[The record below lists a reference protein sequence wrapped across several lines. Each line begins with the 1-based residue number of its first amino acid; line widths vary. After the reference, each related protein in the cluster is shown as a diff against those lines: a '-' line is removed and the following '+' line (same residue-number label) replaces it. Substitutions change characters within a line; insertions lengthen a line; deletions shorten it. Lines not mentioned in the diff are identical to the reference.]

1 MAAVDNNLT
10 TGDRAVEAHHD
21 LVAQPHSDHQEGP
34 VAEAEVTAA
43 EMSSDDQPL
52 GTPGRRFDRRS
63 PFFVGLAAAAGVA
76 VTYGVVR
83 VLESMSSVLVLIG
96 VAFFLALGLEPAA
109 SWFVNRKLPRWAATT
124 LVLVIFLTLL
134 GAFMGAA
141 IPPLAEQAGELI
153 KQAPHYMQQAQDHSS
168 AVGRLNDR
176 FHLQQRIT
184 ETVNG
189 SGGSLLNDV
198 VSAGTAVFGAMADVL
213 IVMVLTVYFLADMP
227 RIRTTLYRL
236 VPHTRRPR
244 VILIGDEVF
253 AKVGA
258 YVLGNVL
265 ISIIAGVATFAW
277 LMAFGVP
284 YPLLL
289 GIFVALLD
297 LVPVVGSTIAGV
309 VVGAVALTV
318 SLPVCIATVVF
329 FVVFRLAEDYLLV
342 PKIIGRVV
350 KVPALI
356 TVVAVL
362 IGGALLGIVG
372 ALVAIPIAAALQ
384 LLTQE
389 ILFPRL
395 DNV

>member
-109 SWFVNRKLPRWAATT
+109 SWFVNRKLPRWAAIT
-124 LVLVIFLTLL
+124 LVFVIFLALL
-134 GAFMGAA
+134 GAFVGAA
-141 IPPLAEQAGELI
+141 IPPLVEQAGDLI
-153 KQAPHYMQQAQDHSS
+153 HQAPHYVQQAQDHSS
-168 AVGRLNDR
+168 AVGRLNER
-176 FHLQQRIT
+176 FHLQPRIT
-184 ETVNG
+184 GALNG
-189 SGGSLLNDV
+189 SGGSLFNNV
-198 VSAGTAVFGAMADVL
+198 VSAGTAVFEGVADVL
-213 IVMVLTVYFLADMP
+213 IVVVLTVYFLIDMP
-227 RIRTTLYRL
+227 RIRTNLYRL

-244 VILIGDEVF
+244 IILIGDEVF

-265 ISIIAGVATFAW
+265 ISVIAGAAPFLG
-277 LMAFGVP
+277 LMAFDVP

-289 GIFVALLD
+289 GIFVALFD
-297 LVPVVGSTIAGV
+297 LVPIVGSTIAGV
-309 VVGAVALTV
+309 VVAAVALTV
-318 SLPVCIATVVF
+318 SLPICIGTTVF

-342 PKIIGRVV
+342 PKIIGRAV
-350 KVPALI
+350 KVPALT

-362 IGGALLGIVG
+362 IGGALLGMVG
-372 ALVAIPIAAALQ
+372 ALVAIPIAAAMQ
-384 LLTQE
+384 LLAE
-389 ILFPRL
+389 EVLFPRL
-395 DNV
+395 DNG